1 MLWVLVVTQRE
12 QTQAVAAAG
21 TEVATVRA
29 RVRSNGEQEQPATP
43 VVEVGRVGPMQ
54 QLVS

>member
-1 MLWVLVVTQRE
+1 MPQE
-12 QTQAVAAAG
+12 QTQAVAAAD

-29 RVRSNGEQEQPATP
+29 KVRNSGAREQLDTP
-43 VVEVGRVGPMQ
+43 VVEAGRVGPMQ